1 MINRMF
7 TSRVD
12 AVVWRVL
19 YLVFPLY
26 LLFSVFFRHRSETFS
41 ALMVLIGILSLG
53 QMRSRLELL
62 PLRLYEKRL
71 LLLFFVYSAVSI
83 LIALYWPFNADAER
97 RLLDD
102 IRLLVAIPFFFVL
115 RSREVSHRNLFLL
128 FAIFALA
135 MLSVSLSQY
144 FRVDYIQGVYSFR
157 YSRPSAD
164 VNPMRYA
171 TISLVVASFV
181 LNFWLVNQFKS
192 KAASVLF
199 VVAVV
204 GGLIAC
210 ILTQTRGVWL
220 AIPLLCLL
228 YVCFFFGGRG
238 RLKLLSGVVVL
249 IMFVA
254 VSTQHSFVEQR
265 INTTTKNLERYVDG
279 DNYSSLGVRLDMY
292 KASLILVSYRPI
304 LGHGLGAFKEKSKAL
319 RDEGVIGDDI
329 HKAVGRFSTPH
340 NEFFQALVEKGLVG
354 LVLTVLMFVVPGLI
368 FYRALRAKNK
378 QVVCYGLSGISMLTV
393 YFVAG
398 QTGTLFNH
406 NILMNF
412 YIVMTLLFVGQIRVL
427 ERKTGER
434 IDR

>member
-1 MINRMF
+1 MF
-7 TSRVD
+7 TNRVD

-26 LLFSVFFRHRSETFS
+26 LLFSVFFRHRSETFA

-53 QMRSRLELL
+53 QIKSRLEYL

-102 IRLLVAIPFFFVL
+102 VRLLVAIPLFFIL
-115 RSREVSHRNLFLL
+115 RSREVSHCNLFLL

-144 FRVDYIQGVYSFR
+144 FRVGYIQGVYS
-157 YSRPSAD
+157 YYGYTRPSAD

-171 TISLVVASFV
+171 VISLVVASFV

-199 VVAVV
+199 VIAAV

-220 AIPLLCLL
+220 AIPLLFLL
-228 YVCFFFGGRG
+228 YACCFFWGR
-238 RLKLLSGVVVL
+238 RHKLFLGVLVL
-249 IMFVA
+249 IVLVA
-254 VSTQHSFVEQR
+254 ASGQHPFVEQR
-265 INTTTKNLERYVDG
+265 INTTTKNLERYIDG
-279 DNYSSLGVRLDMY
+279 DNSSSLGVRLDMY
-292 KASLILVSYRPI
+292 KASFLLLSYKPFI
-304 LGHGLGAFKEKSKAL
+304 GHGLGAFKEKSKEF
-319 RDEGVIGDDI
+319 RGKGIIGDDI

-340 NEFFQALVEKGLVG
+340 NEFFQALVEKGVVG
-354 LVLTVLMFVVPGLI
+354 LVLTIFMFLVPGLI
-368 FYRALRAKNK
+368 FYRALRVKNK
-378 QVVCYGLSGISMLTV
+378 QIVCYGLCGISMLTV

-406 NILMNF
+406 NILINF
-412 YIVMTLLFVGQIRVL
+412 YIVMTLLFIGQIRVL
-427 ERKTGER
+427 EKKTGER
-434 IDR
+434 IDW

>member
-1 MINRMF
+1 MINRVF

-12 AVVWRVL
+12 VVVWRVL
-19 YLVFPLY
+19 HLVFPLY

-41 ALMVLIGILSLG
+41 AIMMLIGMLSLG
-53 QMRSRLELL
+53 QIKSRLELL

-71 LLLFFVYSAVSI
+71 LILFFVYSAVSI
-83 LIALYWPFNADAER
+83 LSALYWPFNADAER

-102 IRLLVAIPFFFVL
+102 VRLLVAIPFFFIL
-115 RSREVSHRNLFLL
+115 RSREVSRSNLYLL

-144 FRVDYIQGVYSFR
+144 FKAGYIQGVYSYTF
-157 YSRPSAD
+157 SRPSAD

-171 TISLVVASFV
+171 VISLVVASFV

-192 KAASVLF
+192 KAVSVLF
-199 VVAVV
+199 VVAVA

-254 VSTQHSFVEQR
+254 VSIKHPFVEQR
-265 INTTTKNLERYVDG
+265 ISTTTKNLERYIDG
-279 DNYSSLGVRLDMY
+279 DNSSSLGVRLDMY
-292 KASLILVSYRPI
+292 KTSLILASYRPI
-304 LGHGLGAFKEKSKAL
+304 LGHGLGAFKEKSKEF
-319 RDEGVIGDDI
+319 RGKGIIGDDI
-329 HKAVGRFSTPH
+329 HEAVGRFSTPH
-340 NEFFQALVEKGLVG
+340 NEFFQSLVEKGIVG
-354 LVLTVLMFVVPGLI
+354 LVLTIFMFLVPGLI
-368 FYRALRAKNK
+368 FYRALKAKNK
-378 QVVCYGLSGISMLTV
+378 QIVCYGLSGISMLTV

-406 NILMNF
+406 NILINF